1 MSDNNNTNSD
11 WAPVGELQ
19 NRVELKT
26 SAKAMIVLMIVAALL
41 ILLGMHIIANDD
53 GGTFR
58 VRKVGRFSEW
68 LAGRLVVGGG
78 AFGIL
83 TGLFFLFKPNR
94 FTLNREGFEFT
105 GLRASGS
112 EKWTDVS
119 EFLLKET
126 AIDKRNK
133 SYSVVYSK
141 LDAEGNPTDFQT
153 IKDSYGMKPQDF
165 QTLLND
171 FRNRAIE
178 ESDNPNLAKSV
189 FAPDNTENTSDD
201 GWNPGVLDEDENAYK
216 VGQERAP
223 WLKWG
228 LGGLLL
234 SMVGAGAIYLAS
246 IWFFDNAPE
255 TKIEFPTGSAS
266 SVDDPDKPKEPPKSA
281 DDLAWVE
288 ALEKDTL
295 QGYKDYIEAFPE
307 GRYVDKA
314 QAEIDVYDDEAWATA
329 EERNTIAGYE
339 DYLADWPEGKH
350 APKAQ
355 ELIDQMKK
363 AIEAAEKDAAEK
375 AEQAR
380 RAAAARAARERQAW
394 SAADTA
400 NTLPGYQQ
408 YLAEFP
414 SGQNAAEAQSRIDRF
429 MADAATAEATAIE
442 QAAWNT
448 AKSSNTAESYQTYLS
463 SYPNGAYSPLAKA
476 ALEELRPSPGR
487 TFQDCNV
494 CPMMKTLDS
503 GNAQLGA
510 SGSEPGVKPNEQPKR
525 PVIISTPFSVSLT
538 EVTFNQWGA
547 CVADGACSA
556 NPNDNGWGQG
566 NRPVINISWDD
577 AQGYAQWLSNK
588 TGHKYSLP
596 SEAQWEYAARGG
608 ETGHYMGGSEAALCA
623 FANGAG
629 QESGLTWA
637 NKNCSD
643 LSSDR
648 TLPVGSLSSNK
659 FGLKDMLGNVQE
671 WVLDC
676 NTLNLKDAP
685 TNGNP
690 DLRGSCN
697 QRIVR
702 GGSWF
707 SPPTGLRFT
716 ARENQRRGD
725 SNDFTGFRVVRN

>member
-1 MSDNNNTNSD
+1 MSDNNTTDSD

-26 SAKAMIVLMIVAALL
+26 SSKAMIGLIALAAF
-41 ILLGMHIIANDD
+41 IIALGIYIIINDD

-68 LAGRLVVGGG
+68 LAGRLVTG
-78 AFGIL
+78 AGIIGVL
-83 TGLFFLFKPNR
+83 SGLFFLLKPNR
-94 FTLNREGFEFT
+94 FTLTREGFDYSGMRGT
-105 GLRASGS
+105 GS
-112 EKWTDVS
+112 EKWTEVS
-119 EFLLKET
+119 EFLIREI
-126 AIDKRNK
+126 AVDKRSK
-133 SYSVVYSK
+133 AYTVVYSR
-141 LDAEGNPTDFQT
+141 LDLEGNPTELQT
-153 IKDSYGMKPQDF
+153 IKETYGMKPEEF

-171 FRNRAIE
+171 FRMRAIQH
-178 ESDNPNLAKSV
+178 SDNPNLANSV
-189 FAPDNTENTSDD
+189 FRSDNESSNDD
-201 GWNPGVLDEDENAYK
+201 WTPGVLDTDDDGYK

-234 SMVGAGAIYLAS
+234 SLVAAGAIYLGS

-255 TKIEFPTGSAS
+255 KKIEFPSGNAS
-266 SVDDPDKPKEPPKSA
+266 VANGGPDSNEAPPKSA

-314 QAEIDVYDDEAWATA
+314 QAEIDVYDDEAWAIA

-339 DYLADWPEGKH
+339 DYLTEWPEGKH

-380 RAAAARAARERQAW
+380 REAAARAARDRQAW
-394 SAADTA
+394 STAETA
-400 NTLPGYQQ
+400 NTVQSYQR
-408 YLAEFP
+408 YLGEFP

-429 MADAATAEATAIE
+429 MADAATAEANAIE
-442 QAAWNT
+442 QSAWNT
-448 AKSSNTAESYQTYLS
+448 AKTSNTAESYQTYLS
-463 SYPNGAYSPLAKA
+463 SYPNGAYAPLAKA

-503 GNAQLGA
+503 GTAQLGA

-525 PVIISTPFSVSLT
+525 PVIFSTPFSISLT
-538 EVTFNQWGA
+538 EVTFAQWGA
-547 CVADGACSA
+547 CVSDGGCSGQ
-556 NPNDNGWGQG
+556 PNDNGWGRG
-566 NRPVINISWDD
+566 NRPVINVSWDD
-577 AQGYAQWLSNK
+577 AQKYAQWLSNK

-608 ETGHYMGGSEAALCA
+608 ETGHYMGGSQAALCA

-629 QESGLTWA
+629 NESGLTWA
-637 NKNCSD
+637 NITCSD

-648 TLPVGSLSSNK
+648 TLPVGSLSANK
-659 FGLKDMLGNVQE
+659 FGIKDMLGNVQE

-685 TNGNP
+685 TNGEP

-707 SPPTGLRFT
+707 SPPAGLRFT

>member
-1 MSDNNNTNSD
+1 MSDNNTTNSD

-26 SAKAMIVLMIVAALL
+26 SSKVMLGLLALAA
-41 ILLGMHIIANDD
+41 IIIAFGVYVILNDD
-53 GGTFR
+53 GGT
-58 VRKVGRFSEW
+58 VRIRRVGRFSEW
-68 LAGRLVVGGG
+68 LGGRLLVSIGV
-78 AFGIL
+78 AAAL
-83 TGLFFLFKPNR
+83 SSLFFILKPNR
-94 FTLNREGFEFT
+94 FTLNRDGFDYT
-105 GLRASGS
+105 GLRGSGS
-112 EKWTDVS
+112 ERWTELS
-119 EFLLKET
+119 EFALREHQ
-126 AIDKRNK
+126 IDRKNNT
-133 SYSVVYSK
+133 YTVVYSK
-141 LDAEGNPTDFQT
+141 LDAQGNPTDLQA
-153 IKDSYGMKPQDF
+153 IKETYGMKHDAF
-165 QTLLND
+165 LKLLND
-171 FRNRAIE
+171 FRDRAVE
-178 ESDNPNLAKSV
+178 ASGNPDLAKASL
-189 FAPDNTENTSDD
+189 TNTSDTTD
-201 GWNPGVLDEDENAYK
+201 SWTPGVLDDDDSYK
-216 VGQERAP
+216 VAQERAP

-234 SMVGAGAIYLAS
+234 SMVAAGAIYLGS

-255 TKIEFPTGSAS
+255 TKIEFPTGTAS
-266 SVDDPDKPKEPPKSA
+266 SVDDPNNPKEPPKSA

-295 QGYKDYIEAFPE
+295 QGYKNYIEAFPE

-329 EERNTIAGYE
+329 QERNTIIGYE
-339 DYLADWPEGKH
+339 DYLAEWPEGKY

-355 ELIDQMKK
+355 EIIDQMKK
-363 AIEAAEKDAAEK
+363 AIEAQKKDAAER
-375 AEQAR
+375 AERERQEAL
-380 RAAAARAARERQAW
+380 ARAARERTAW
-394 SAADTA
+394 STAEAANSVDS
-400 NTLPGYQQ
+400 YQT
-408 YLAEFP
+408 YLASHP
-414 SGQNAAEAQSRIDRF
+414 SGKNAPEAQARINRF
-429 MADAATAEATAIE
+429 LGDAATAQANAIE
-442 QAAWNT
+442 QQAWNS
-448 AKSSNTAESYQTYLS
+448 AKANNTAESYQTYLA

-476 ALEELRPSPGR
+476 ALEELRPSPGK

-510 SGSEPGVKPNEQPKR
+510 SASEPGVKPNELPKR

-538 EVTFNQWGA
+538 EVTFAQWDA
-547 CVADGACSA
+547 CATDGGCTAR
-556 NPNDNGWGQG
+556 PNDNGWGRG

-588 TGHKYSLP
+588 TGKKYSLP

-629 QESGLTWA
+629 TESGLTWA

-648 TLPVGSLSSNK
+648 TLPAGSLSSNK
-659 FGLKDMLGNVQE
+659 YGLKDMLGNVQE

-685 TNGNP
+685 TNGEP

-697 QRIVR
+697 QRVVR

-707 SPPTGLRFT
+707 SPPTGLRFS